1 MESDQEGEKK
11 NTNNHLFIPK
21 NFDFL
26 KIYITR
32 INVFTNAMK
41 FSLEIH
47 NIRIWNGREK
57 ILKDLPN
64 FHCWIATNCESNDW
78 SSESKAHES

>member
-1 MESDQEGEKK
+1 MELDQEGGKK
-11 NTNNHLFIPK
+11 NTNNHQFIPK

-26 KIYITR
+26 KIYINR

-47 NIRIWNGREK
+47 NMRMWNGREK

-64 FHCWIATNCESNDW
+64 FHFELQLEQWEQ
-78 SSESKAHES
+78 SSWKLEEPFL